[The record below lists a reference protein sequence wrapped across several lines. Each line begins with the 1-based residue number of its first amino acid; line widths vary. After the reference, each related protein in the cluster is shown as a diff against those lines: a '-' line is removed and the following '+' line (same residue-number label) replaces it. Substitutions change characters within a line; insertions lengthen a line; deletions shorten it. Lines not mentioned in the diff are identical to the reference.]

1 MPENTNTGELPKHG
15 LQITIQQIYRILEFS
30 KKNLFFFQCHSAH
43 LFRSTVKLTYLLV
56 VQTPSSV
63 ASKASSIPPK
73 ASSISSKA
81 SATVSTD
88 ASITIAVRHTGE
100 LVTIV
105 EAVAIVGEVSV
116 GVTVREAVSLGNTH
130 NTQAPELV

>member
-1 MPENTNTGELPKHG
+1 M
-15 LQITIQQIYRILEFS
+15 
-30 KKNLFFFQCHSAH
+30 
-43 LFRSTVKLTYLLV
+43 